1 MGYDNIH
8 LLMVDNQAYVTD
20 AFEAYL
26 TTLNERFRVSK
37 ATSLPQALAVVEAAE
52 DLAVVLLDL
61 QVPGGGVAG
70 IHRLLAVRPDLR
82 IAAISGDASVAAA
95 RAALQAGA
103 AGFIAKTMSGPAVV
117 AAIRLVHS
125 GERYFPID
133 ALHEPAAASA
143 TGPAFTPREREVLN
157 ALVGG
162 KANKEI
168 AAELRVGPGAV
179 ALHLTNIYRKL
190 DVKTRG
196 QAVRQAL
203 ALGLRA
209 TSGPPNPRRFS
220 RVDLG
225 LLLGQISVSLQPAL
239 LV

>member
-1 MGYDNIH
+1 MGYDNVH

-26 TTLNERFRVSK
+26 TTLNERFRVST
-37 ATSLPQALAVVEAAE
+37 ATSMPQALAVVEAAE

-61 QVPGGGVAG
+61 QMPGVGGTTG
-70 IHRLLAVRPDLR
+70 IHRLLAIRPDMR
-82 IAAISGDASVAAA
+82 IAVISGDASVAAA

-103 AGFIAKTMSGPAVV
+103 AGFIPKTMSGPAVV

-133 ALHEPAAASA
+133 ALHEPAAAS
-143 TGPAFTPREREVLN
+143 AFTPREREVLN

-190 DVKTRG
+190 DVRTRG

-203 ALGLRA
+203 ALGLHA
-209 TSGPPNPRRFS
+209 TSGRLNPRKLS